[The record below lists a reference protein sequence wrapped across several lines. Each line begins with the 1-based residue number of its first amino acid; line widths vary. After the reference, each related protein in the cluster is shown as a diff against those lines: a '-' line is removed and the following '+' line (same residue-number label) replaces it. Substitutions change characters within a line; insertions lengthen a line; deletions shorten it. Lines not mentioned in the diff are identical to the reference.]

1 MASVIDLAPP
11 PRVGPTASYRKIRA
25 ASRVLK
31 ILFAVL
37 LVFFVV
43 LMFVSLWILL
53 FYQGTHIAIGPRGG
67 LISFDGR
74 LPPDFNPFRDWR
86 LDQKLA
92 YVPVVVVRAVPSLV
106 LFWQLRRLFRLYGQ
120 GVVFAARNAA
130 LIKAMGACLIADAI
144 APFAC
149 HVVLSATGYEID
161 RMWAHQRAVQELVL
175 GAVVFV
181 IALVMQAG
189 REIEEDRE
197 GFV

>member
-1 MASVIDLAPP
+1 MASIIDLAPP
-11 PRVGPTASYRKIRA
+11 PRVGPTPSYRKIRA
-25 ASRVLK
+25 ASRGLEV
-31 ILFAVL
+31 LFAGL
-37 LVFFVV
+37 LVFFVA
-43 LMFVSLWILL
+43 LMIVSLWILL

-74 LPPDFNPFRDWR
+74 LPADFIPFRDWR

-92 YVPVVVVRAVPSLV
+92 YVPVVIVRAAPPLA
-106 LFWQLRRLFRLYGQ
+106 LFWCLRQLFRLYGR
-120 GVVFAARNAA
+120 GVVFADRNAA
-130 LIKAMGACLIADAI
+130 LIKAMGVCLIADAI
-144 APFAC
+144 VPFAC

-181 IALVMQAG
+181 IAMVMRAG